1 MGGIVRVSQ
10 IQLLQIFITLG
21 ASIIL
26 LDEKLDL
33 QMIIFAL
40 LVVGIVLI
48 GKKMTICNIYKLSF
62 LLIHY

>member
-10 IQLLQIFITLG
+10 IQLLQTFITLG

-26 LDEKLDL
+26 LNEKLDL

-40 LVVGIVLI
+40 LVVGIVWI
-48 GKKMTICNIYKLSF
+48 GKKMP
-62 LLIHY
+62 IHKMA

>member
-10 IQLLQIFITLG
+10 IQLLQTFITLG

-26 LDEKLDL
+26 LNEKLDL

-40 LVVGIVLI
+40 LVVGIVWI
-48 GKKMTICNIYKLSF
+48 GKKMP
-62 LLIHY
+62 IHKMV